1 MIVGQFQCN
10 SSAISEQL
18 STGTSHCF
26 GFSTMQI
33 RDRWRHWSFFL
44 TGCLRMLRHLK
55 GFFEYVFHKK
65 KMPAAEFIPSKG
77 LHKKMKAPHFHNYY
91 HLSLSLSLSLSPLLS
106 FFFNKNNLKK
116 KYAKNVRLN
125 FLSFP
130 LWNWN
135 DLKWKVAV
143 ACAGW
148 PPTWSHRWRWRR
160 HVKLLLRPPRD
171 SPSQLADMFQHVL
184 VKSSG

>member
-1 MIVGQFQCN
+1 MPFQSNWARELRIASDSLPCKF
-10 SSAISEQL
+10 ATDGV
-18 STGTSHCF
+18 TGRFSWRDAYGCF
-26 GFSTMQI
+26 GTW
-33 RDRWRHWSFFL
+33 RDSLNTFFI
-44 TGCLRMLRHLK
+44 
-55 GFFEYVFHKK
+55 KK
-65 KMPAAEFIPSKG
+65 KCRRQNSFRQRVYIKRWKRPTFIII
-77 LHKKMKAPHFHNYY
+77 NI
-91 HLSLSLSLSLSPLLS
+91 SLSLSPLLS
-106 FFFNKNNLKK
+106 FFFNKNNFKK